1 MKSETKHDHNG
12 KRKLPDG
19 VVDAMLQ
26 PQCHLAGWHPA
37 RGEPRKFLSTTKRAT
52 ARTLGLPRET
62 LRKAMQRLAYQKAR
76 HRSGMCDYC
85 SHFLRYE
92 APLTRRIVQH
102 LLLKLEDHRER

>member
-1 MKSETKHDHNG
+1 
-12 KRKLPDG
+12 
-19 VVDAMLQ
+19 MLQ
-26 PQCHLAGWHPA
+26 PHCHLAGWQPA
-37 RGEPRKFLSTTKRAT
+37 RGGPRKGLGTTQRAT